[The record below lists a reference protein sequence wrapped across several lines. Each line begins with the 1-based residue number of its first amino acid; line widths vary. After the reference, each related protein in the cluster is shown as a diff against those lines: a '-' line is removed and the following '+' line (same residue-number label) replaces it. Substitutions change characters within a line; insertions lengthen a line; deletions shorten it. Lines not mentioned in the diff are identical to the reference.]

1 MRDVQLAVAA
11 LRSIRP
17 IRFAFTLCSYRYLK
31 NKPFIKSR
39 YCRGVPDSKIRI
51 YDIGAK
57 RAHVD
62 DFPLVVH
69 LVSDEHE
76 QAREF
81 APPFLCSIA
90 SMKQCLFFLFGIAA
104 VI

>member
-1 MRDVQLAVAA
+1 VWTAV
-11 LRSIRP
+11 
-17 IRFAFTLCSYRYLK
+17 CSYRYLK

-76 QAREF
+76 QVCVRACC
-81 APPFLCSIA
+81 APRRSAVVPFRFDLCFDVF
-90 SMKQCLFFLFGIAA
+90 CGA
-104 VI
+104 VVL

>member
-1 MRDVQLAVAA
+1 MLTAV
-11 LRSIRP
+11 
-17 IRFAFTLCSYRYLK
+17 CSYRYLK

-76 QAREF
+76 QVRVLAGTPRS
-81 APPFLCSIA
+81 PLSCPLVDLCF
-90 SMKQCLFFLFGIAA
+90 CGA
-104 VI
+104 VVL